1 MIFFSNFAL
10 MIQVTIQDSR
20 LQNAAKE
27 GMDGF
32 VQVFIDA
39 ITESIGGQLTQ
50 ENMSMLNAD
59 QITLIAYSMLR
70 EEVMDGGFIQ
80 LIHNGLGQ
88 FIFFNPFEKAI
99 AAWGMDDFA
108 RLIKKGRK
116 AYLKHRAEIECE
128 CTDEEF
134 MAMFEMMPEFDD
146 LDDDFVANEEQ
157 WTSQIAYYIDENI
170 KKFAVITKD

>member
-1 MIFFSNFAL
+1 MKVD
-10 MIQVTIQDSR
+10 IQEIK
-20 LQNAAKE
+20 LQEAAAQ
-27 GMDGF
+27 GT
-32 VQVFIDA
+32 DA
-39 ITESIGGQLTQ
+39 FL
-50 ENMSMLNAD
+50 
-59 QITLIAYSMLR
+59 TLIHDTILAAVGGEVNAQTLPLLSGEQTTLLAYYILR
-70 EEVMDGGFIQ
+70 DEVMDGGFIQ

-116 AYLKHRAEIECE
+116 AYLKHRAEIERE

-134 MAMFEMMPEFDD
+134 MAMFEMMPEFDE

-170 KKFAVITKD
+170 EKFAVITKD